1 MDSVYPPKGEEG
13 THLRVSA
20 FTNERAPMLAV
31 GTVSL
36 FIRYTPPLSATYS
49 HGLLIGR
56 LESGPQSIIT
66 S

>member
-1 MDSVYPPKGEEG
+1 MDSTPYVYPPKGEEG

-20 FTNERAPMLAV
+20 FTNERAVV

-36 FIRYTPPLSATYS
+36 FSRYTPPLSATYS
-49 HGLLIGR
+49 RGLLVGR
-56 LESGPQSIIT
+56 LKSGPQNIII